1 MTTATSGYRIEK
13 DFLGQKE
20 VPENV
25 HYGIQTLRAVENFPV
40 TGFRIHKEMIDALA
54 VVKKAAALANME
66 TTRLYKGIGDAIV
79 QACDDILAG
88 KLHEHF
94 IVDPIQGGA
103 GTSINMN
110 ANEVIANRALELL
123 SHHKGEYGK
132 VSPNSHVNMAQS
144 TNDVFPTVIH
154 ISTLKLLDKLLITM
168 EDMLAVFKK
177 KAQEFDHVIKMGR
190 THLQDAVPV
199 RLGQE
204 FEAYSRVV
212 ERDIKRIGRTREHLY
227 EVNMGATAVGTG
239 LNADPEYIQSVVKH
253 LADISGL
260 PLTGAEHLVDA
271 TQNTDAYTEVSS
283 TLKVCMTNMSK
294 IANDLRLMA
303 SGPRAGLGEISLPA
317 RQPGSSIMPGKVN
330 PVMPELINQVA
341 FQVMGNDQTISL
353 ASEAGQLELNVM
365 EPVLVFNL
373 LQSISIMN
381 NAFRSFTDNC
391 LSGIEANETRM
402 KEYVENSVGIITAV
416 NPHLGYEVVSRIARE
431 AILKGK
437 SVRELCLE
445 YDVLTEEELDL
456 ILNPYEM
463 TNPGI
468 AGRVL
473 FDRE

>member
-1 MTTATSGYRIEK
+1 MITATGGYRIEK

-20 VPENV
+20 VPEHV
-25 HYGIQTLRAVENFPV
+25 YYGIQTLRAVENFPV
-40 TGFRIHKEMIDALA
+40 TGYKIHTEMIDALA

-66 TTRLYKGIGDAIV
+66 TTRLYEGIGQAIV
-79 QACDDILAG
+79 QACDEILEG

-123 SHHKGEYGK
+123 SHQKGEYGK

-154 ISTLKLLDKLLITM
+154 ISTLKLLDKLLVTM
-168 EDMLAVFKK
+168 EDMLNVFKK

-239 LNADPEYIQSVVKH
+239 LNADPAYIESVVKH

-391 LSGIEANETRM
+391 LIEIEANETRM

>member
-1 MTTATSGYRIEK
+1 MINITSRYRVEK
-13 DFLGQKE
+13 DFLGEKE
-20 VPENV
+20 VPEDV
-25 HYGIQTLRAVENFPV
+25 YYGIQTLRAVENFPV
-40 TGFRIHKEMIDALA
+40 TGYKIHKEMIDALA

-66 TTRLYKGIGDAIV
+66 TTRLYDGIGQAIV
-79 QACDDILAG
+79 QASDEILEG
-88 KLHEHF
+88 KLHEFF

-110 ANEVIANRALELL
+110 ANEVIANRALELMA
-123 SHHKGEYGK
+123 HRKGEYGK
-132 VSPNSHVNMAQS
+132 VSPNSHVNMSQS

-154 ISTLKLLDKLLITM
+154 ISTLKLLEKLLVTM
-168 EDMLAVFKK
+168 EHMLNAFKK

-190 THLQDAVPV
+190 THLQDAVPI

-212 ERDIKRIGRTREHLY
+212 ERDIKRIGRTRDHLY

-239 LNADPEYIQSVVKH
+239 LNADPAYIKSVVKH

-271 TQNTDAYTEVSS
+271 TQNTDAYTEVSAA
-283 TLKVCMTNMSK
+283 LKVCMVNMSK
-294 IANDLRLMA
+294 IANDLRMMA
-303 SGPRAGLGEISLPA
+303 SGPRAGLGEISLPS

-431 AILKGK
+431 AIVKGK

-456 ILNPYEM
+456 ILNPFEM

-473 FDRE
+473 FDRA